1 MVKPYPVQPYPAQAF
16 PAAGLGLLINDI
28 LGIADPALPVPQL
41 VAHDVTG
48 GFQLPQSITDGVH
61 ALLADFRKATGGIV
75 PVIRQGQHHGKQSLG
90 LQRHSWFR
98 R

>member
-1 MVKPYPVQPYPAQAF
+1 MKKRI
-16 PAAGLGLLINDI
+16 AAWIYILLALALCLTPGLGLLINDI

-75 PVIRQGQHHGKQSLG
+75 PVIRQRQHHG
-90 LQRHSWFR
+90 
-98 R
+98 